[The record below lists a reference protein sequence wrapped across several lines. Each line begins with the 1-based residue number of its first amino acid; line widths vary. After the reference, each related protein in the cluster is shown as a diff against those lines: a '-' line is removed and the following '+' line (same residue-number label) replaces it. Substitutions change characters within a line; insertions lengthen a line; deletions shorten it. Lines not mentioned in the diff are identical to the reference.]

1 MLESRSNLA
10 IGMAKVATI
19 SALPDLVGEEVTL
32 HGWIHN
38 ATDKGQLQ
46 FLLLRDGSQGVVQCV
61 VREKDVEPGEFQAAR
76 EVTQESSLS
85 VTGTVL
91 ADSRAPGGYEIN
103 VRSLEI
109 IHLAD
114 PYPLSPKEH
123 GVGFLMDNRHL
134 WLRSARQRAI
144 LRVRAEVERAARD
157 YLEDEGFLL
166 VDTPILTPNA
176 VEGTSTLFEV
186 EYFGESAYL
195 TQSGQLYSEAAIA
208 AFGKVYCFGPT
219 FRAEKSKTRR
229 HLTEFWMVEPEMAY
243 ADLEDCIVLAEQF
256 VSAIVSRVLESRRA
270 ELESLERDVERLRD
284 IVPPFPRISYDDA
297 VERLRQKGHDLEWGA
312 DFGAP
317 EETALSEEFDR
328 PLLVHRYPTQSKAFY
343 MEPDPDR
350 PELSLSVDCLAPE
363 GYGEIIGGGQR
374 TADLELLE
382 RRIDEHNLPREAF
395 EWYLDLRRYGAV
407 PHSGFGLGIERTVA
421 WICGIRHIRET
432 IPFPRTLARI
442 HP

>member
-1 MLESRSNLA
+1 
-10 IGMAKVATI
+10 MAKLATI
-19 SALPDLVGEEVTL
+19 STLPDLLGEEVTL

-61 VREKDVEPGEFQAAR
+61 VREQEVEPGDFGAAQ
-76 EVTQESSLS
+76 EVTQESSIS
-85 VTGTVL
+85 VTGTVRS
-91 ADSRAPGGYEIN
+91 DSRAPGGYEI
-103 VRSLEI
+103 VVQSLEI
-109 IHLAD
+109 IHVAE
-114 PYPLSPKEH
+114 PYPLSPKKH

-144 LRVRAEVERAARD
+144 LRVRAEVERAARN
-157 YLEDEGFLL
+157 YLESEGFLL

-186 EYFGESAYL
+186 EYFGDSAYL

-243 ADLEDCIVLAEQF
+243 ADLEDCISLAEEF
-256 VSAIVSRVLESRRA
+256 VSAIVARVLESRRP
-270 ELESLERDVERLRD
+270 ELDSLGRDLDRLD
-284 IVPPFPRISYDDA
+284 NVAPPFPRISYDEA
-297 VERLRQKGHDLEWGA
+297 IQRLQEKGHDVEWGA

-328 PLLVHRYPTQSKAFY
+328 PLLV
-343 MEPDPDR
+343 
-350 PELSLSVDCLAPE
+350 
-363 GYGEIIGGGQR
+363 
-374 TADLELLE
+374 
-382 RRIDEHNLPREAF
+382 
-395 EWYLDLRRYGAV
+395 
-407 PHSGFGLGIERTVA
+407 
-421 WICGIRHIRET
+421 
-432 IPFPRTLARI
+432 
-442 HP
+442 